1 MKRVEPSPVRGVTLC
16 HPERDDDQGDEREP
30 RYRESQEQE
39 ACPFSL
45 MDSCHGHGRAGE
57 DGEKVRTWEPGKM
70 KGRRGT
76 AERRRKRGGKEN
88 KRKRR
93 KEKETKSLIPWM
105 SGWG

>member
-1 MKRVEPSPVRGVTLC
+1 MEMG
-16 HPERDDDQGDEREP
+16 EQGRIG
-30 RYRESQEQE
+30 RR
-39 ACPFSL
+39 C
-45 MDSCHGHGRAGE
+45 GHGSQ
-57 DGEKVRTWEPGKM
+57 GKM

-76 AERRRKRGGKEN
+76 AERRRKRWEKEN